1 MPTQAE
7 AAEEI
12 EVKEGVRR
20 KKQKPK
26 VKVQLKAKMRNVA
39 GSVGPKP
46 KNGVDPKGAPL
57 SLRFFDKEEGWESNV
72 SGVSS
77 ASFLLLSL
85 LVLLFH
91 VLLREPGEAEPG
103 VRTDGKIFRGEFLQ
117 KSISA
122 LKQALREQQESEW
135 ACFWRSAP
143 VGGGLRS
150 IDPQPLG
157 AASVKPLQ
165 SLS

>member
-57 SLRFFDKEEGWESNV
+57 SLRFFDKEEGWESND

-103 VRTDGKIFRGEFLQ
+103 VRTDGKIF
-117 KSISA
+117 SA